1 MTPQVRMP
9 ATPSTGSSAGGRR
22 GDHRP
27 GGRSAAFGLKPLT
40 RLGAT
45 CAAAGVLMIV
55 GGMAGHTSGTTPHSQ
70 SVSPSG
76 AAMAAAGEAVQ
87 VPLELAV
94 QSMPAAGPPV
104 NPGPPANPPTAQ
116 QPQKPQ
122 QPQRPPIQP
131 GPPGGDRP
139 GFYGQCREA
148 LTPGPPP
155 NQRAQPGQY
164 SPFDRDQDGKS
175 CEN

>member
-1 MTPQVRMP
+1 MTPQVKIP
-9 ATPSTGSSAGGRR
+9 ATPHTRSSA
-22 GDHRP
+22 
-27 GGRSAAFGLKPLT
+27 GGRSAAFALAPLT

-55 GGMAGHTSGTTPHSQ
+55 GGMTGHTSGATPHSQ
-70 SVSPSG
+70 SVSPPA
-76 AAMAAAGEAVQ
+76 AAMTAAGESVQ
-87 VPLELAV
+87 VPLELVV
-94 QSMPAAGPPV
+94 QSVPAG
-104 NPGPPANPPTAQ
+104 GPPANPGPVNPPKAQ

-122 QPQRPPIQP
+122 QPQRPPVQP
-131 GPPGGDRP
+131 GPPNGDRP

-155 NQRAQPGQY
+155 NQGAQPGRY